1 MQKMQNLR
9 SNAGPFRPTLEKNV
23 KINFDLESS
32 QLSKNV
38 RNMKIWRILAFWTT
52 LVFTRF
58 GRTLAALEL
67 YFTPIPSPTPLY
79 SLQFHV

>member
-9 SNAGPFRPTLEKNV
+9 SNAGPFRPTLEKDV

-38 RNMKIWRILAFWTT
+38 RNLTI
-52 LVFTRF
+52 
-58 GRTLAALEL
+58 GHTLA
-67 YFTPIPSPTPLY
+67 IIK
-79 SLQFHV
+79 